1 MVHDDLLKL
10 KVKSKYTG
18 IGRKGIIKILNMKGF
33 GSLGKLNVQLGI
45 DSVYKHAFGQVGNY
59 LMEKPYKFYV
69 NDGNIKLETK
79 IEGIDTNGINNDMN
93 KKK

>member
-1 MVHDDLLKL
+1 MVHDDLLKM

-18 IGRKGIIKILNMKGF
+18 ISRKGIIKILNMKAF
-33 GSLGKLNVQLGI
+33 GSFGKVSVQIGV

-69 NDGNIKLETK
+69 GDGSIKVKTK
-79 IEGIDTNGINNDMN
+79 IEGIDAAISNND
-93 KKK
+93 KKR